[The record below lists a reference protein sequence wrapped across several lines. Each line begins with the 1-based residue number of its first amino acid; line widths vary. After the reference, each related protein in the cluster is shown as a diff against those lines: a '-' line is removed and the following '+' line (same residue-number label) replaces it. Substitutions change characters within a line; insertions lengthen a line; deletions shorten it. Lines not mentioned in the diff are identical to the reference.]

1 MSTPRENCCCYVPS
15 FILSFLVLFAFSCF
29 SRTVALPPAPSSTS
43 SARCATSMA
52 IFAVKVHRSRRRVV
66 AISVSAAVKISG
78 KGGEECPVAADDVVV
93 ARNGLAAADLTPL
106 LLDNPRNFISA
117 SSSSSTF
124 YFLFF
129 LLPSFHFESV
139 PAYSLSFNRI
149 VCSAVSLTDLS
160 IHLPPIPSS
169 LLRRQKHTILHPH
182 PRFASVCFQCWSPDE
197 PQKSLCAT
205 IVTRGVPPRTMTAR

>member
-15 FILSFLVLFAFSCF
+15 FILSFLVLFALSCF

-66 AISVSAAVKISG
+66 VAISVSAAVKFSG
-78 KGGEECPVAADDVVV
+78 KGGEECPVADDDDVV
-93 ARNGLAAADLTPL
+93 AQNGLAAANLAPL
-106 LLDNPRNFISA
+106 LLDSPRNFISA

-139 PAYSLSFNRI
+139 LAFSLSFNRI

-160 IHLPPIPSS
+160 SLNPSFSDPPFSPPPSKTHNS
-169 LLRRQKHTILHPH
+169 PS
-182 PRFASVCFQCWSPDE
+182 ASAVRLGMFSM
-197 PQKSLCAT
+197 LVA
-205 IVTRGVPPRTMTAR
+205 G

>member
-1 MSTPRENCCCYVPS
+1 
-15 FILSFLVLFAFSCF
+15 
-29 SRTVALPPAPSSTS
+29 
-43 SARCATSMA
+43 MA
-52 IFAVKVHRSRRRVV
+52 ISAVKVHRSRRRVV
-66 AISVSAAVKISG
+66 VAISVSAAVKFSG
-78 KGGEECPVAADDVVV
+78 KGGEECPVADDDDAV
-93 ARNGLAAADLTPL
+93 ARNGLAAAILTPL
-106 LLDNPRNFISA
+106 LLDSPRNFISA

-139 PAYSLSFNRI
+139 LAFSLSFNRI

-160 IHLPPIPSS
+160 SLNPSFSDPPS

-205 IVTRGVPPRTMTAR
+205 SVTRGVPLPPRAMTMTVR